1 MRALAVLGAALIL
14 LSAAAGC
21 APRRNSE
28 QVRIYEACVAQ
39 LDPAMSASASAS
51 GSDQDRTTG
60 WGNLALGE
68 PATVEEQCACH
79 SDELYWVVRRDG
91 KDALINFYEGAG
103 PAALVNMTA
112 MSRSAF
118 GDLCT

>member
-1 MRALAVLGAALIL
+1 MRTLAAL
-14 LSAAAGC
+14 SAGVVVLASVTAC

-39 LDPAMSASASAS
+39 LDPAISAAALAP
-51 GSDQDRTTG
+51 GSDPDRTVA
-60 WGNLALGE
+60 WGNLALGQ